1 MNAATH
7 SLSKDQLI
15 EANEELSAT
24 NEDLQVSKEQLAEV
38 NAELESKVAAR
49 VLALEERNKNY
60 QDLNNE
66 FIVLNEQLATTVSQ
80 LSALNDELNK
90 SRERLEQK
98 NRELVESESRFRNL
112 ISQAPVAICVIRA
125 SDLTIQEVN
134 DCYLEIV
141 GKSRENLENQTI
153 WNAVAE
159 AEAGYAPI
167 MQEVIRS
174 GKAFVAKEHEVILVR
189 RGIPETIFLD
199 FVYEPVKNI
208 EGTVVTIMVVV
219 IEVTD
224 KVNARH
230 RIEDM
235 EERVRLSVDAAE
247 IGTFDYDYINNVM
260 VTSDR
265 FNTIFGFTRTVSRE
279 EYLKVFH
286 PEDLHLSAEAHQKA
300 RETGKM
306 LYEARLIHSDGS
318 IRWMRVQAN
327 VYYDEFKEP
336 IRLLGTLLDITEF
349 KYLQQQKD
357 DFISIASH
365 ELKTPITTLKA
376 SLQLLERMKDDTS
389 SSMFPRLI
397 DQSSRSMGKISELV
411 EDLLNV
417 SRMNEGQIKLNKT
430 KFTLADTLKECCTHI
445 RIAGKYELVFQGD
458 TELQVIADEHRIDQ
472 VLVNLVNNAVKYAPN
487 SFEIYLI
494 VENLGDMAKVSVRDF
509 GPGISPEKIPLLFN
523 RYYRADDS
531 GFQVSGLGLGLYISA
546 DIIERHGGK
555 IGVDSEKGKG
565 STFWFTLPL

>member
-1 MNAATH
+1 MNAGAQ

-15 EANEELSAT
+15 EVNEELSAT
-24 NEDLQVSKEQLAEV
+24 NEDLQVSKEKLAEV

-49 VLALEERNKNY
+49 VLALEESNKNY
-60 QDLNNE
+60 QDLNKK
-66 FIVLNEQLATTVSQ
+66 FSALNEQLAASVSQ
-80 LSALNDELNK
+80 LSALNDELNR
-90 SRERLEQK
+90 SRGHLEQK

-134 DCYLEIV
+134 ECYLEIV
-141 GKSRENLENQTI
+141 GKSREDLENQTI
-153 WNAVAE
+153 WTAVSE
-159 AEAGYAPI
+159 AEAGYAPL

-174 GKAFVAKEHEVILVR
+174 GKAFIAKEHEVILVR
-189 RGIPETIFLD
+189 RGLPETIFLD
-199 FVYEPVKNI
+199 FVYEPVKDLQ
-208 EGTVVTIMVVV
+208 GAVVTIMVVV

-235 EERVRLSVDAAE
+235 EERIRLSVDAAE
-247 IGTFDYDYINNVM
+247 IGTFDYDYINNIM

-265 FNTIFGFTRTVSRE
+265 FNAIFGIKRSVSRE
-279 EYLKVFH
+279 DYLKLFH
-286 PEDLHLSAEAHQKA
+286 PEDLHLSAEAHHTA
-300 RETGKM
+300 RQSGKM

-327 VYYDEFKEP
+327 VYFDEVKEP

-376 SLQLLERMKDDTS
+376 SLQLLERMKDDPS

-417 SRMNEGQIKLNKT
+417 SRMNEGQIKLNKR